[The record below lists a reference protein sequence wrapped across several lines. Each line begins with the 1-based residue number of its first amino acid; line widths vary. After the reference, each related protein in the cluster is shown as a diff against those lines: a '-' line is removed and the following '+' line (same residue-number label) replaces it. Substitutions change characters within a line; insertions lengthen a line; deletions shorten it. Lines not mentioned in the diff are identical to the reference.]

1 MKANAVTMNILV
13 TGGAGFIGSFLVD
26 ALVKKG
32 HDVAVYD
39 SLVGQVHGKNPAV
52 PEYLNKSA
60 KFIRG
65 DVRDREALKR
75 AVEGVDVIFHEASAV
90 GVGQSMYQVEE
101 YVDTNMRGTATL
113 MDVLVNEEHGVKKVL
128 VAASMSSYGEG
139 AYRCPDCGVVHP
151 PLRKAEQLESK
162 DWELRCPACNKTVT
176 PIPTGEEKPLDSNS
190 IYAFSKEVQE
200 KTVLMLAKTYGIP
213 AVSLRYFNVF
223 GPRQSLNNPYTGV
236 VAIFLNRIL
245 NGAPPLVFE
254 DGLQTRDFVSVHD
267 VVEANVLAMGKSSAN
282 YGAFNVGSGEPT
294 PIKTI
299 AQAIAR
305 LKKSDIGPDITL
317 RYRKGDVRH
326 CYADTSKIR
335 RVLGWKPAHS
345 LDSIRE
351 VIEWSQTQ
359 QVEDN
364 FESAKRELFKFGL
377 VR

>member
-1 MKANAVTMNILV
+1 MKILV

-32 HDVAVYD
+32 HDVTAYD
-39 SLVGQVHGKNPAV
+39 SLVEQVHGKKPV
-52 PEYLNKSA
+52 IPEYLSKSA

-65 DVRDREALKR
+65 DVRDRETLKL
-75 AVEGVDVIFHEASAV
+75 AMEGADVICHEASAV

-113 MDVLVNEEHGVKKVL
+113 MDILVNEEHCVKKVI

-139 AYRCPDCGVVHP
+139 ACKCQDCGVVHP
-151 PLRKAEQLESK
+151 PLRKTEQLERK
-162 DWELRCPACNKTVT
+162 DWELHCPACNKAVT

-190 IYAFSKEVQE
+190 IYAFSKEAQE
-200 KTVLMLAKTYGIP
+200 KTVLMLAKMYGIP

-245 NGAPPLVFE
+245 NSAQPLVFE
-254 DGLQTRDFVSVHD
+254 DGLQSRDFISVHD
-267 VVEANVLAMGKSSAN
+267 VVEANVIAMEKSSAD
-282 YGAFNVGSGEPT
+282 YEAFNVGSGEPT
-294 PIKTI
+294 PIKKI
-299 AQAIAR
+299 AEVIAR
-305 LKKSDIGPDITL
+305 LCKSDVGPDVTL
-317 RYRKGDVRH
+317 NYRKGDVRH
-326 CYADTSKIR
+326 CYADTTKIR
-335 RVLGWKPAHS
+335 RILGWKPAHT
-345 LDSIRE
+345 LDSLAE
-351 VIEWSQTQ
+351 VVEWSRTQ

-364 FESAKRELFKFGL
+364 FESAKRELYKYGL